1 MAKTLEEAR
10 RELDN
15 EFEQYRDR
23 LKKIHKKLDEV
34 EKAGPEDDL
43 FGKLEELEDTVKEA
57 RTGGMVGSGAK
68 GHREALEEYRKLKD
82 GK

>member
-10 RELDN
+10 KELDD
-15 EFEQYRDR
+15 EFEQHRGR
-23 LKKIHKKLDEV
+23 LKKIHDKLDEV

-43 FGKLEELEDTVKEA
+43 EEKLKELEDTVKEA

-68 GHREALEEYRKLKD
+68 GHSKARDEYRKLKD